1 MQMGDGSVLLISFL
15 RALMMQTW
23 NAGEQQGGMCSYSFM
38 EWKCWMKKASC
49 TAHSAVTGC
58 KRITPSCIGIAFLWR
73 KKIGRLT
80 SNGSHFENS
89 ENIAC
94 CSTYILYIVPMNESA
109 AGPKGKCVFFMANS
123 DGAPKYGLVL
133 SKAEFPE
140 VLSLSAL
147 RSETIKHKT
156 VKDLFLCIFRRSTV
170 IFMNWVNQDTTINFS
185 RIFNAVDSLL
195 TWTWS

>member
-1 MQMGDGSVLLISFL
+1 
-15 RALMMQTW
+15 
-23 NAGEQQGGMCSYSFM
+23 
-38 EWKCWMKKASC
+38 
-49 TAHSAVTGC
+49 
-58 KRITPSCIGIAFLWR
+58 
-73 KKIGRLT
+73 
-80 SNGSHFENS
+80 
-89 ENIAC
+89 
-94 CSTYILYIVPMNESA
+94 MNESA

-147 RSETIKHKT
+147 RSETIKNKT

-195 TWTWS
+195 T